1 METQINQSQ
10 ITPKPQSWSY
20 SACHYTCRRRSCICA
35 WNLYVK
41 DQHYLEEY
49 ATFVELFSFDSTCN
63 PNRLQLLDPTQPQ
76 TPRLCDCSIPNFLH
90 YPAQP
95 WCPESNLW
103 LQCRRWS
110 RWFPCCT
117 SSRPPFLSSTS
128 AQNNLLGELQS
139 QHCWWKWRRREG
151 ATELWKSSEVHLN
164 LFLMIQ
170 TQEWTES
177 VADAPF
183 IHFFGSNDVTWSFCW
198 STLLIFQSNTLWQSK
213 WK

>member
-90 YPAQP
+90 FPAPP

-128 AQNNLLGELQS
+128 AQNNLLGELHVDESEGEEKEKQS
-139 QHCWWKWRRREG
+139 FENHLQSTSTSSWWSKLRNEQNPCKRSFHS
-151 ATELWKSSEVHLN
+151 L
-164 LFLMIQ
+164 
-170 TQEWTES
+170 
-177 VADAPF
+177 
-183 IHFFGSNDVTWSFCW
+183 FGSNDVTWIFCW
-198 STLLIFQSNTLWQSK
+198 STLLIFQSNALCQSK